1 MGDCGGSGSG
11 GRRTTSRILA
21 AGALSSGDIH
31 HLTEERTHSIR
42 LIGRILHRLVEFL
55 DIPTLQIRDLI
66 LPIFGKMCLRA
77 IPSLDLMVF
86 GRR

>member
-55 DIPTLQIRDLI
+55 DIPTLQIRD
-66 LPIFGKMCLRA
+66 PDPADLRQDVLTRHTLVRPDG
-77 IPSLDLMVF
+77 IWP
-86 GRR
+86 